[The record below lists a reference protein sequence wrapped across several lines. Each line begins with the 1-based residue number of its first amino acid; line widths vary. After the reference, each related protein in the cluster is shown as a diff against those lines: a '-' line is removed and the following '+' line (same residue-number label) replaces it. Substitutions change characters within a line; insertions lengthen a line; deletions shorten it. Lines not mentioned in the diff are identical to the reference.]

1 MKILFI
7 SSLYAPDIGGGAE
20 IILKRTVEG
29 LQVRGYKVSVL
40 ATSAQP
46 GLHMAAVDQIKVYR
60 AGLHNLYW
68 HFTAQRPGRLARL
81 GWHLRDR
88 YNHSMREHV
97 KRVLELEQP
106 DLVVCHNLTGWS
118 VSAWDEIAAADVPIV
133 QVLHDMYL
141 LCPSST
147 MFKKGRDCRQQC
159 GLCARFRKGHDER
172 SGQVDTVVGVSRYM
186 LDTLQ
191 AYGYFQGSRGYVV
204 HNASPYSAPVR
215 TGKNI
220 PTINLASDTSLRQ
233 QTGSYSSPHLETH
246 LRMLGKSPV
255 EASSLAT
262 PLRFGYMGT
271 LSDPKGVGW
280 LIEQFQHLPCDAT
293 LQIAGRGQIADEQRF
308 KAMATSPNISFV
320 GYQKPEDFY
329 SQIDVAI
336 VPSMWNEPFGMVA
349 VEACAHSKP
358 VIASR
363 MGGLTEIIQDQFN
376 GLLCS
381 PDDPDSLG
389 VAMLKLHQQPQLL
402 ARLSA
407 QARSSVAS
415 FLSLDLMLD
424 QYESIFN
431 QTLLDRIVLPGT
443 HPLSNPV

>member
-20 IILKRTVEG
+20 IILQRTVEG
-29 LQVRGYKVSVL
+29 MQQRGYSVAVL
-40 ATSAQP
+40 ATCAQA
-46 GLHMAAVDQIKVYR
+46 GLHMDAVNQIKVYR

-88 YNHSMREHV
+88 YNRAMRDYV
-97 KRVLELEQP
+97 RQVLELERP

-118 VSAWDEIAAADVPIV
+118 VSAWDEICAADLPIV
-133 QVLHDMYL
+133 QVLHDLYL

-147 MFKKGRDCRQQC
+147 MFKKGHSCQQQC
-159 GLCARFRKGHDER
+159 GLCTRFRKGHDVR
-172 SGQVDTVVGVSRYM
+172 SAQVDTVVGVSRYM

-191 AYGYFQGSRGYVV
+191 GQGYFQSSRGYVV
-204 HNASPYSAPVR
+204 HNASPYSL
-215 TGKNI
+215 
-220 PTINLASDTSLRQ
+220 PTAVADKPQASDALTQ
-233 QTGSYSSPHLETH
+233 
-246 LRMLGKSPV
+246 
-255 EASSLAT
+255 T
-262 PLRFGYMGT
+262 PLRFGYLGT

-280 LIEQFQHLPCDAT
+280 LIDQFQRLPCDAT
-293 LQIAGRGQIADEQRF
+293 LQIAGRGQLADEQRF
-308 KAMATSPNISFV
+308 KAMASSPKISFV
-320 GYQKPEDFY
+320 GYQKPEEFY

-336 VPSMWNEPFGMVA
+336 VPSIWNEPFGMVA
-349 VEACAHSKP
+349 VEACAHSRP

-376 GLLCS
+376 GLLCD

-389 VAMLKLHQQPQLL
+389 LAMLKLHQQPQLL

-407 QARSSVAS
+407 QARGSVAS
-415 FLSLDLMLD
+415 LLNLDLMLD
-424 QYESIFN
+424 QYESIFA
-431 QTLLDRIVLPGT
+431 QTLLDRLVLPGA

>member
-20 IILKRTVEG
+20 VILQRTVEG
-29 LQVRGYKVSVL
+29 LQLRGCKVAVL
-40 ATSAQP
+40 ATAAQP
-46 GLHMAAVDQIKVYR
+46 GLHMDAVNQIKVYR
-60 AGLHNLYW
+60 AGLHNRYW

-88 YNHSMREHV
+88 YNHSMRDYV
-97 KRVLELEQP
+97 KQVLELEQP

-118 VSAWDEIAAADVPIV
+118 VSAWDEIVAAGVPIV

-147 MFKKGRDCRQQC
+147 MFKKGHSCQQQC

-172 SGQVDTVVGVSRYM
+172 SAQVDTVVGVSRYM

-191 AYGYFQGSRGYVV
+191 ANGYFQGSRGYVV
-204 HNASPYSAPVR
+204 HNASPYSAPGIQALPAPDPAR
-215 TGKNI
+215 
-220 PTINLASDTSLRQ
+220 AQ
-233 QTGSYSSPHLETH
+233 
-246 LRMLGKSPV
+246 
-255 EASSLAT
+255 A
-262 PLRFGYMGT
+262 PLRFGYLGT
-271 LSDPKGVGW
+271 LSEPKGVGW

-293 LQIAGRGQIADEQRF
+293 LQIAGRGQLDDERRF
-308 KAMATSPNISFV
+308 KAMAKSANISFV
-320 GYQKPEDFY
+320 GYQKPEEFY

-349 VEACAHSKP
+349 VEACAHSRP

-389 VAMLKLHQQPQLL
+389 VAMLRLHQQPQLL

-415 FLSLDLMLD
+415 LLSLELMLD
-424 QYESIFN
+424 QYESIFA
-431 QTLLDRIVLPGT
+431 QTLLDRITLPGT
-443 HPLSNPV
+443 RPLSNPV